1 MSDII
6 YTPPASSGGTTIN
19 PTNNFLPDIGK
30 LKTYRIPSGPGVR
43 VDDSFEE
50 GMDIPIYYDPMI
62 AKLITWGENREQSI
76 QRMIRAID
84 EYIIVGC
91 ETTLPFGKFV
101 MQHEAFV
108 SGNFDTHFVSKYF
121 TPEYLLMHEDEDEAM
136 IAALIAAAFME
147 SKNGNNKSI
156 DINPVLSQ
164 WKKNRKE

>member
-1 MSDII
+1 M
-6 YTPPASSGGTTIN
+6 
-19 PTNNFLPDIGK
+19 
-30 LKTYRIPSGPGVR
+30 
-43 VDDSFEE
+43 DDGFEE

-108 SGNFDTHFVSKYF
+108 SGNFDTRFVKHFF
-121 TPEYLLMHEDEDEAM
+121 TPEKLTATINEAE
-136 IAALIAAAFME
+136 AEAAAVVAYFLQNE
-147 SKNGNNKSI
+147 GNNSTQVAVDATNKRMGSAWR
-156 DINPVLSQ
+156 L
-164 WKKNRKE
+164 NRS